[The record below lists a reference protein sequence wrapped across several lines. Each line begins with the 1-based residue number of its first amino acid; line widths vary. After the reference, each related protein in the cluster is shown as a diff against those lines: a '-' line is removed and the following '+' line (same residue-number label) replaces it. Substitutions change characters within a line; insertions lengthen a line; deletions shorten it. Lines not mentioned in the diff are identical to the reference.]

1 MRPEHEDELHL
12 ALVEGLVSREQLEP
26 LRAEVMRLGRS
37 PLELLLERGELSA
50 ETLLSL
56 RGDARR
62 QTPMGSEGH
71 AEEPPTRQPGDSGQ
85 AAASGESAFPLPNRE
100 RYQPVR
106 FLGQGGMGQ
115 VFLAH
120 DPRLGRNVALKFV
133 RDGSPELAQPP
144 SSRGGAGAYGGEP
157 RLSPDGGGA
166 GLAPVTWTVGLCCQ
180 LSGLCGKLKVHWTDV
195 AQRPVPPLPV
205 VEDLDGLENRR
216 PGLPVRGEVGL
227 VDPLHLQAAED
238 ALRHGVVPA
247 VALATH
253 AALDASGLQELLGV
267 LAGVLGGFNRSS
279 QHSKKEMSRWAQE
292 DVDARSGP
300 GAHGS
305 RRPAVHRWAGV
316 SIDSASGLPSPE
328 AFRVRR
334 LGQRPACHR

>member
-1 MRPEHEDELHL
+1 MEAASAPGFDMSASAIDVSVPAADMAAPAVDAASVTGCQRGGACTRGNPYALGVNTPSSMRPEHEDEFHL

-26 LRAEVMRLGRS
+26 LRTEVMRLGRS

-85 AAASGESAFPLPNRE
+85 AAASGEPAFPLPNRE

-157 RLSPDGGGA
+157 RLWPDGGGA
-166 GLAPVTWTVGLCCQ
+166 
-180 LSGLCGKLKVHWTDV
+180 
-195 AQRPVPPLPV
+195 
-205 VEDLDGLENRR
+205 EE
-216 PGLPVRGEVGL
+216 
-227 VDPLHLQAAED
+227 
-238 ALRHGVVPA
+238 
-247 VALATH
+247 
-253 AALDASGLQELLGV
+253 
-267 LAGVLGGFNRSS
+267 
-279 QHSKKEMSRWAQE
+279 
-292 DVDARSGP
+292 
-300 GAHGS
+300 GAHPRFG
-305 RRPAVHRWAGV
+305 
-316 SIDSASGLPSPE
+316 
-328 AFRVRR
+328 
-334 LGQRPACHR
+334 